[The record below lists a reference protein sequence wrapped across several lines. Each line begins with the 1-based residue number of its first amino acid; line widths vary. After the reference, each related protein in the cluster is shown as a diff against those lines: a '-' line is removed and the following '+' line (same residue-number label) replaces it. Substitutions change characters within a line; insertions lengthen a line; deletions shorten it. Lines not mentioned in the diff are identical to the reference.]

1 MSIAGMDDE
10 EVWMEAEHLVAENIG
25 NAKVRAFA
33 REVLRQRQQIAG
45 LTVELERQASEKRA
59 WCIDANNL
67 KAELARL
74 RERDARVSLTLQRG
88 LAGAITQ
95 GKRASVRLDWC
106 VHAVKEALELLKE
119 TP

>member
-1 MSIAGMDDE
+1 MTISAMDDE

-59 WCIDANNL
+59 WNIDANNL
-67 KAELARL
+67 KAELASL
-74 RERDARVSLTLQRG
+74 RERDARVRAVLGNPGIDRQT
-88 LAGAITQ
+88 AIN
-95 GKRASVRLDWC
+95 R
-106 VHAVKEALELLKE
+106 ALELLKE